1 MRIDDYGVVAE
12 GAAHGTALVATTPL
26 SFWGGVNVGTG
37 MIQDI
42 HHDLCGS
49 CVTGKVLCIPFDRGS
64 CSGSGVMLEMIRSGT
79 NPAALLCV
87 EAEPVLALA
96 PIVGA
101 ALYGRSMP
109 IRTVSRETFEQ
120 IEQGATVTFA
130 DDAILV
136 E

>member
-1 MRIDDYGVVAE
+1 MRIDEFEVIAE
-12 GAAHGTALVATTPL
+12 GMVSAQALVVKTPL

-42 HHDLCGS
+42 HHDLHGE
-49 CVTGKVLCIPFDRGS
+49 CVTDKVLCIPFDRGS
-64 CSGSGVMLEMIRSGT
+64 CSGSGIMLEMIRSGT

-101 ALYGRSMP
+101 TLYGRSMP
-109 IRTVSRETFEQ
+109 IRTISREAFDA
-120 IEQGATVTFA
+120 IPHGATVAFEK
-130 DDAILV
+130 DAIVV